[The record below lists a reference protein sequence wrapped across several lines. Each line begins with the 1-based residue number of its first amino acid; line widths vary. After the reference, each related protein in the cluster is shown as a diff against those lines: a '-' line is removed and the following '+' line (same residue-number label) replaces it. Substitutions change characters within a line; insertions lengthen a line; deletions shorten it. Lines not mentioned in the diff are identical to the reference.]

1 MPMTDRIVTY
11 LGFARKMGKLK
22 AGMAL
27 EKSLDEG
34 DVVLLL
40 LFPTISDKNR
50 DKLLRREK
58 GVQTIVMPDIDFA
71 RLGLQPCKA
80 LGVTDEGLAKAIVKT
95 YEIKEVPD
103 ERHEK

>member
-40 LFPTISDKNR
+40 LFPAISDKNR

-71 RLGLQPCKA
+71 
-80 LGVTDEGLAKAIVKT
+80 
-95 YEIKEVPD
+95 
-103 ERHEK
+103 